1 MTVVLNVRFRW
12 VWQLKGFLSLGEA
25 AITHFM
31 IRLLLEYEKV
41 SCGCNQD
48 LVLYL
53 VVFAAAERLRRFA
66 VLKIV
71 RSISPPPCTLFA
83 SDPCVSSRLGSSS
96 TSFYRSFLQRLSAS
110 VETPIVEQDLRFPAL
125 LEEKMAVAT

>member
-1 MTVVLNVRFRW
+1 MTAALAIAYIFSLTVVLNVRFWW
-12 VWQLKGFLSLGEA
+12 VWELEAFLSLGEA

-53 VVFAAAERLRRFA
+53 VVF
-66 VLKIV
+66 V
-71 RSISPPPCTLFA
+71 
-83 SDPCVSSRLGSSS
+83 
-96 TSFYRSFLQRLSAS
+96 
-110 VETPIVEQDLRFPAL
+110 VEQDLRFPAL
-125 LEEKMAVAT
+125 DPFC